1 MSMEER
7 DAAAEVVLVLPHQA
21 LMVRVCGKGVK
32 DEVEI
37 EDEETEIHMHNTTPD
52 IVHYVLRPLRS

>member
-1 MSMEER
+1 
-7 DAAAEVVLVLPHQA
+7 
-21 LMVRVCGKGVK
+21 MVRVCGKGVK